1 MDDEYH
7 HDVTVT
13 DGGPCFGCGE
23 QTCLFTTYFPVF
35 LEELAANVDGWNEL
49 TSEEKGA
56 HMYQKWINFYAH
68 EGVSDE
74 FEPAF
79 PMDLFCV
86 LSGLYNEWPIRCESC
101 LEQPC
106 VVVQSKDFFI
116 EAATKKLLENTSN
129 KQVRFFL
136 YRMFSQKINGY
147 LGAKTRRRLPECVM
161 EFIRHYFPDPDGIY
175 VGYKGLPDG

>member
-1 MDDEYH
+1 MVDLALA
-7 HDVTVT
+7 VVNR
-13 DGGPCFGCGE
+13 
-23 QTCLFTTYFPVF
+23 PVYSRP
-35 LEELAANVDGWNEL
+35 
-49 TSEEKGA
+49 TSRSF
-56 HMYQKWINFYAH
+56 WR
-68 EGVSDE
+68 S

-79 PMDLFCV
+79 PMDFCV
-86 LSGLYNEWPIRCESC
+86 LSGLYNEWPIQCESC

-147 LGAKTRRRLPECVM
+147 LGAKTRR
-161 EFIRHYFPDPDGIY
+161 
-175 VGYKGLPDG
+175 